1 MNFLILGTGGIGSY
15 YGARLLNS
23 SNEVT
28 FVARGEHL
36 EAIKKNGLRV
46 EHPEFSFFEKVNAY
60 ELKDINFSSLNI
72 DVIILT
78 TKSNTTKT
86 IAKELLKKLST
97 LKKIPY
103 ILSLQNGVENEKI
116 LSEYFPIDKIIG
128 ALTRK
133 IGAHIIK
140 PSYIQ
145 ATGKVETLV
154 GSISETKENKV
165 FLKELNR
172 TINKASILCELVK
185 DINKELWKKLIIN
198 NGVNAICALLEIK
211 TGVLMNDEK
220 LSSLVYGLMK
230 ETQCAAKACDVN
242 ISDDELNEMY
252 ELIKNFDSI
261 KPSMLVDREYKR
273 ALEID
278 EICTVVINY
287 NKKQNIDS
295 AYTKT
300 ISYLLDFIYKNE
312 R

>member
-1 MNFLILGTGGIGSY
+1 MNFLILGTGGIGAF

-28 FVARGEHL
+28 FIARGTHL
-36 EAIKKNGLRV
+36 EAIKNNGLKV
-46 EHPEFSFFEKVNAY
+46 EHPDFSFFENVKVS
-60 ELKDINFSSLNI
+60 ELKDINFNSLNI

-78 TKSNTTKT
+78 TKSTSTR
-86 IAKELLKKLST
+86 IICKELSQKLSNI
-97 LKKIPY
+97 KNIPY
-103 ILSLQNGVENEKI
+103 LLSLQNGVENEKV
-116 LSEYFPIDKIIG
+116 LCEYFPKEKVLG
-128 ALTRK
+128 GLTRK

-140 PSYIQ
+140 PAYIK
-145 ATGKVETLV
+145 ATGNVETLI
-154 GSISETKENKV
+154 GAIYKTKENTS
-165 FLKELNR
+165 FLEKLNK
-172 TINKASILCELVK
+172 TINNSRIHSEVVD

-211 TGVLMNDEK
+211 TGILMNDKK

-230 ETQCAAKACDVN
+230 ETVSAAKACNVN
-242 ISDDELNEMY
+242 INEDELNQMY

-261 KPSMLVDREYKR
+261 KPSMLVDREFKR
-273 ALEID
+273 ELEID

-300 ISYLLDFIYKNE
+300 ISYLLEFIIKENK
-312 R
+312 

>member
-1 MNFLILGTGGIGSY
+1 MNFLILGTGGIGAF

-28 FVARGEHL
+28 FVARGTHL
-36 EAIKKNGLRV
+36 KAIKNNGLKV
-46 EHPEFSFFEKVNAY
+46 EHPDFSFFEKVKVS
-60 ELKDINFSSLNI
+60 ELRDINFNSLNI

-78 TKSNTTKT
+78 TKSTSTR
-86 IAKELLKKLST
+86 IICKELSQKLSNI
-97 LKKIPY
+97 KKSPY
-103 ILSLQNGVENEKI
+103 LLSLQNGVENEKV
-116 LSEYFPIDKIIG
+116 LCEYFPKEKVLG
-128 ALTRK
+128 GLTRK

-140 PSYIQ
+140 PAYIK
-145 ATGKVETLV
+145 ATGNVETLI
-154 GSISETKENKV
+154 GAIYKTKENTS
-165 FLKELNR
+165 FLEKLNK
-172 TINKASILCELVK
+172 TINNSRIHSEVVD

-211 TGVLMNDEK
+211 TGILMNDKK

-230 ETQCAAKACDVN
+230 ETVSAAKACNVN
-242 ISDDELNEMY
+242 INEDELNQMY

-261 KPSMLVDREYKR
+261 KPSMLVDREFKR
-273 ALEID
+273 ELEID

-300 ISYLLDFIYKNE
+300 ISYLLEFIIKENK
-312 R
+312 

>member
-1 MNFLILGTGGIGSY
+1 MNFLILGTGGIGAF

-28 FVARGEHL
+28 FVARGTHL
-36 EAIKKNGLRV
+36 EAIKNNGLKV
-46 EHPEFSFFEKVNAY
+46 EHPDFSFFENVKVS
-60 ELKDINFSSLNI
+60 ELKDINFNSLNI

-78 TKSNTTKT
+78 TKSTSTR
-86 IAKELLKKLST
+86 IICKELSQKLSNI
-97 LKKIPY
+97 KKSPY
-103 ILSLQNGVENEKI
+103 LLSLQNGVENEKV
-116 LSEYFPIDKIIG
+116 LCEYFPKEKVLG
-128 ALTRK
+128 GLTRK

-140 PSYIQ
+140 PAYIK
-145 ATGKVETLV
+145 ATGNVETLI
-154 GSISETKENKV
+154 GAIYKTKENTS
-165 FLKELNR
+165 FLEKLNK
-172 TINKASILCELVK
+172 TINNSRIHSEVVD

-211 TGVLMNDEK
+211 TGILMNDKK

-230 ETQCAAKACDVN
+230 ETVSAAKACNVN
-242 ISDDELNEMY
+242 INEDELNQMY

-261 KPSMLVDREYKR
+261 KPSMLVDREFKR
-273 ALEID
+273 ELEID

-300 ISYLLDFIYKNE
+300 ISYLLEFIIKENK
-312 R
+312 

>member
-1 MNFLILGTGGIGSY
+1 MNFLILGTGGIGAF

-28 FVARGEHL
+28 FVARGTHL
-36 EAIKKNGLRV
+36 KAIKNNGLKV
-46 EHPEFSFFEKVNAY
+46 EHPDFSFFENVKIS
-60 ELKDINFSSLNI
+60 ELKDINFNSLNI

-78 TKSNTTKT
+78 TKSTSTR
-86 IAKELLKKLST
+86 IICKELSQKLSNI
-97 LKKIPY
+97 KKSPY
-103 ILSLQNGVENEKI
+103 LLSLQNGVENEKV
-116 LSEYFPIDKIIG
+116 LCEYFLKEKVLG
-128 ALTRK
+128 GLTRK

-140 PSYIQ
+140 PAYIK
-145 ATGKVETLV
+145 ATGNVETLI
-154 GSISETKENKV
+154 GAIYKTKENTS
-165 FLKELNR
+165 FLEKLNK
-172 TINKASILCELVK
+172 TINNSRIHSEVVD

-211 TGVLMNDEK
+211 TGILMNDKK

-230 ETQCAAKACDVN
+230 ETVSAAKACNVN
-242 ISDDELNEMY
+242 IHEDELNQMY

-261 KPSMLVDREYKR
+261 KPSMLVDREFKR
-273 ALEID
+273 ELEID

-300 ISYLLDFIYKNE
+300 ISYLLEFIIKENK
-312 R
+312 

>member
-1 MNFLILGTGGIGSY
+1 MNFLILGTGGIGAF

-28 FVARGEHL
+28 FVARGTHL
-36 EAIKKNGLRV
+36 EAIKNNGLKV
-46 EHPEFSFFEKVNAY
+46 EHPDFSFFENVKVS
-60 ELKDINFSSLNI
+60 ELKDINFNSLNI

-78 TKSNTTKT
+78 TKSNSTR
-86 IAKELLKKLST
+86 IICKELSQKLSNI
-97 LKKIPY
+97 KKSPY
-103 ILSLQNGVENEKI
+103 LLSLQNGVENEKV
-116 LSEYFPIDKIIG
+116 LCEYFPKEKVLG
-128 ALTRK
+128 GLTRK

-140 PSYIQ
+140 PAYIK
-145 ATGKVETLV
+145 ATGNVETLI
-154 GSISETKENKV
+154 GAIYKTKENTS
-165 FLKELNR
+165 FLEKLNK
-172 TINKASILCELVK
+172 TINNSRIHSEVVD

-211 TGVLMNDEK
+211 TGILMNDKK

-230 ETQCAAKACDVN
+230 ETVSAAKACNVN
-242 ISDDELNEMY
+242 INEDELNQMY

-261 KPSMLVDREYKR
+261 KPSMLVDREFKR
-273 ALEID
+273 ELEID

-300 ISYLLDFIYKNE
+300 ISYLLEFILKENK
-312 R
+312 

>member
-1 MNFLILGTGGIGSY
+1 MNFLILGTGGIGAF

-28 FVARGEHL
+28 FVARGTHL
-36 EAIKKNGLRV
+36 ETIKNNGLKV
-46 EHPEFSFFEKVNAY
+46 EHPDFSFFENVKVS
-60 ELKDINFSSLNI
+60 ELKDINFNSLNI

-78 TKSNTTKT
+78 TKSTSTR
-86 IAKELLKKLST
+86 IICKELSQKLSNI
-97 LKKIPY
+97 KKSPY
-103 ILSLQNGVENEKI
+103 LLSLQNGVENEKV
-116 LSEYFPIDKIIG
+116 LCEYFPKEKVLG
-128 ALTRK
+128 GLTRK

-140 PSYIQ
+140 PAYIK
-145 ATGKVETLV
+145 ATGNVETLI
-154 GSISETKENKV
+154 GAIYKTKENTS
-165 FLKELNR
+165 FLEKLNK
-172 TINKASILCELVK
+172 TINNSRIHSEVVD

-211 TGVLMNDEK
+211 TGILMNDKK

-230 ETQCAAKACDVN
+230 ETVSAAKACNVN
-242 ISDDELNEMY
+242 INEDELNQMY

-261 KPSMLVDREYKR
+261 KPSMLVDREFKR
-273 ALEID
+273 ELEID

-300 ISYLLDFIYKNE
+300 ISYLLEFIIKENK
-312 R
+312 

>member
-1 MNFLILGTGGIGSY
+1 MNFLILGTGGIGAF

-28 FVARGEHL
+28 FVARGTHL
-36 EAIKKNGLRV
+36 EAIKNNGLKV
-46 EHPEFSFFEKVNAY
+46 EHPDFSFFENVKVS
-60 ELKDINFSSLNI
+60 ELKDINFNSLNI

-78 TKSNTTKT
+78 TKSNSTR
-86 IAKELLKKLST
+86 IICKELSQKLSNI
-97 LKKIPY
+97 KKSPY
-103 ILSLQNGVENEKI
+103 LLSLQNGVENEKV
-116 LSEYFPIDKIIG
+116 LCEYFPKEKVLG
-128 ALTRK
+128 GLTRK

-140 PSYIQ
+140 
-145 ATGKVETLV
+145 ATGNVETLI
-154 GSISETKENKV
+154 GAIYKTKENTS
-165 FLKELNR
+165 FLEKLNK
-172 TINKASILCELVK
+172 TINNSRIHSEVVD

-211 TGVLMNDEK
+211 TGILMNDKK

-230 ETQCAAKACDVN
+230 ETVSAAKACNVN
-242 ISDDELNEMY
+242 INEDELNQMY

-261 KPSMLVDREYKR
+261 KPSMLVDREFKR
-273 ALEID
+273 ELEID

-300 ISYLLDFIYKNE
+300 ISYLLEFIIKENK
-312 R
+312 